1 MTYCNIL
8 GKYKPDRIHI
18 VGNNSNEYNGN
29 DEADMNIY
37 NKVFIN
43 NLNESTVH
51 IDTTIGTNI
60 QINSESVSKLQ
71 DCILVLSTNIK
82 CKNETQPIDN
92 TNNTEIS
99 IIDSAELIG
108 DQIKLTLKNNLV
120 NNHLSNISDLNGR
133 SFIPYATVVTTSE
146 ISKDGNVFKFEVD
159 NTNSK
164 YNNVENGDYLLFDWG
179 KQREVINVGTIPFK
193 IKNNPNDISNLQFT
207 TAVYKITD
215 LEENNTNTVKTIS
228 IVNPKIFYLGTRI
241 IILKNPFKSTNK
253 STISNNFMS
262 TQPFTINNEW
272 YTRIFYKGAS
282 YNIGSHF
289 DASYKENNILPNLE
303 NRYVGGGTPL
313 FNKNY
318 SNSIFW
324 WYERSKI
331 TFLRS

>member
-1 MTYCNIL
+1 MKL
-8 GKYKPDRIHI
+8 
-18 VGNNSNEYNGN
+18 
-29 DEADMNIY
+29 
-37 NKVFIN
+37 
-43 NLNESTVH
+43 NL
-51 IDTTIGTNI
+51 
-60 QINSESVSKLQ
+60 
-71 DCILVLSTNIK
+71 
-82 CKNETQPIDN
+82 DN

-228 IVNPKIFYLGTRI
+228 IVNPKIFYPVGTRI
-241 IILKNPFKSTNK
+241 IILKNPFKSKINLQYPIILCLLNLLLLIMNGIHGFFIK
-253 STISNNFMS
+253 VPLTILVVILMLHIKKIIFSLILKIDMS
-262 TQPFTINNEW
+262 VEEHP
-272 YTRIFYKGAS
+272 YLTRI
-282 YNIGSHF
+282 IQ
-289 DASYKENNILPNLE
+289 ILYYRRN
-303 NRYVGGGTPL
+303 
-313 FNKNY
+313 
-318 SNSIFW
+318 
-324 WYERSKI
+324 ERSKI

>member
-1 MTYCNIL
+1 MELI
-8 GKYKPDRIHI
+8 YKLI
-18 VGNNSNEYNGN
+18 
-29 DEADMNIY
+29 A
-37 NKVFIN
+37 
-43 NLNESTVH
+43 NLLVNYR
-51 IDTTIGTNI
+51 
-60 QINSESVSKLQ
+60 
-71 DCILVLSTNIK
+71 DCILVLASTHIK
-82 CKNETQPIDN
+82 CKNETQPNDN

-120 NNHLSNISDLNGR
+120 NNRNLSNISDLNGR

-146 ISKDGNVFKFEVD
+146 ISKDANVFKFEVD

-215 LEENNTNTVKTIS
+215 LEENNTNTIKTIS
-228 IVNPKIFYLGTRI
+228 IVNPKIFYPAGTRI

-303 NRYVGGGTPL
+303 NRYVSGGTPL

-318 SNSIFW
+318 SNSIFIGGMKGL
-324 WYERSKI
+324 EI